1 MSDIRIRSLNDN
13 QFEDLVKAASKNEL
27 KVTLR
32 FINDELEWCQTMY
45 KIKSTPNYKY
55 MTQKLLNQQNIV
67 IQALANSYE
76 DQKKIYESLS
86 IVNQYRD

>member
-1 MSDIRIRSLNDN
+1 MSDTRIRSLNDN

-45 KIKSTPNYKY
+45 KLKSTPNYKF

-76 DQKKIYESLS
+76 VKKKYTNLC
-86 IVNQYRD
+86 RL